1 MIKEAYTKIEGQTD
15 SRCVFSFLLYDASV
29 RKVSLG

>member
-15 SRCVFSFLLYDASV
+15 RRYENTHLLYDASV